1 MNHFIGIVAGV
12 CLTFSADIFVT
23 DLPYGSTGSGALAEG
38 RTHLSAKTDAHYTP
52 EFLAKLEN
60 QVRANPAD
68 GSGWDKVAPVY
79 LKLQRFGDAAK
90 AYGKAIQFLG
100 EDAGRLMG
108 VGVAEVFSNSGN
120 INNAASDAFEKALN
134 LNSSLHIARYWLAIA
149 KEQDKKFDAAAQA
162 WQEMLQKGSVNAIWR
177 PQAEYCLKA
186 VRAHLQKS
194 KGTTGPDR
202 PSSLCSNGGTRMAGK
217 PLVRQAKAAK
227 QQARRSHAVAQ
238 AGKSN
243 ASNPNSKE
251 FAAARKAAEE
261 MAPTDRMAMVNQMVD
276 GLAERLKENG
286 EDLEGWVKLVRSY
299 AVLGKRD
306 EALQALSS
314 AAKNFKGDSAAIG
327 TLNLLK
333 QKLKLGS

>member
-1 MNHFIGIVAGV
+1 
-12 CLTFSADIFVT
+12 
-23 DLPYGSTGSGALAEG
+23 
-38 RTHLSAKTDAHYTP
+38 
-52 EFLAKLEN
+52 
-60 QVRANPAD
+60 
-68 GSGWDKVAPVY
+68 
-79 LKLQRFGDAAK
+79 
-90 AYGKAIQFLG
+90 
-100 EDAGRLMG
+100 
-108 VGVAEVFSNSGN
+108 
-120 INNAASDAFEKALN
+120 
-134 LNSSLHIARYWLAIA
+134 
-149 KEQDKKFDAAAQA
+149 
-162 WQEMLQKGSVNAIWR
+162 
-177 PQAEYCLKA
+177 
-186 VRAHLQKS
+186 
-194 KGTTGPDR
+194 
-202 PSSLCSNGGTRMAGK
+202 MAGK

-227 QQARRSHAVAQ
+227 QQARGSHAAAVAQ

-261 MAPTDRMAMVNQMVD
+261 MAPTDRVAMVNQMVD